1 MDPNLMSCPTCSHTV
16 SNIAEAC
23 AYCGA
28 ILVKEGQPPQTDD
41 NEPNEPGE
49 NAQVVASPPPLSQDE
64 IPPTDK
70 ISDEAGETHLAA
82 TGQSESNV
90 LQPLADSPAA
100 ADTSEPAT
108 EAETVSANESVSLEE
123 EIESK
128 HPDDEP
134 ELEPKPESAKLIQD
148 LEGDSE
154 IASIEAAWQ
163 ESVSDADAE
172 PAAEVKQDFKEPE
185 GETAPAVDNVV
196 SIARNK
202 VENGTVTDEIQS
214 LPEPEVVDIAGD
226 ETGESETSGENIA
239 ELSEIEA
246 SQPGSG
252 TPPTLEK
259 PPPLKNFVEVAE
271 TIPVEELQP
280 KNETDINIDARAGS
294 LSDLSSGTILLEL
307 DDEVEPVAGVSPDK
321 IEETEMSEPQALKI
335 ENAAQELSAA
345 IEEQKAA
352 LTKVRAL
359 KKQKEA
365 RAKAQA
371 LKKQKEVLAKTQALK
386 KQKEARAKV
395 QASKMQKLV
404 LANVEALKRK
414 KAVQAKAQA
423 LTKQKAAQATIEAA
437 KKGDSAAVRTA
448 TAADRPK
455 SDRSL
460 QAGTTMQTLL
470 EKFKGR
476 VIGINYD
483 NSAEFK
489 EAQLVEAN
497 AEYFCVFVKDK
508 GLLYSYPLKTILTV
522 IEGKNGVDVG
532 DKKQPQKFNAV
543 IKVYPLVLF

>member
-1 MDPNLMSCPTCSHTV
+1 MDPNLLSCPTCSHTV

-23 AYCGA
+23 AYCGE

-172 PAAEVKQDFKEPE
+172 SAAEVKPDFKEPE

-280 KNETDINIDARAGS
+280 KNKTDINIDARVGS

-321 IEETEMSEPQALKI
+321 IEDTEMSEPQALKI

-423 LTKQKAAQATIEAA
+423 LTKQKAAQAIIEAA

-532 DKKQPQKFNAV
+532 DKKQPRKFNAV